1 MNHYTSKHNTYAV
14 IVVGAGH
21 AGCEAALATAR
32 MGLKTLL
39 LTIDPNTIAQMS
51 CNPAIGGLAKGQL
64 VREVD
69 ALGGEMAK
77 VIDQTS
83 IHFRMLNRSKG
94 PAVQSPRAQADKIAY
109 QVTMRKVIESQPNLD
124 LKQEMAE
131 EILTEH
137 ARAVG
142 IRCASGKA
150 YRGETVILTTGT
162 FMKGLIHVGLQK
174 FSGGRIEEPSAENI
188 SDSLRRLGFQVGRL
202 KTGTPPRLNKH
213 TIDYTQLRPQ
223 PSDEPQPFSYSTRDM
238 KSPQVNCYI
247 TYTNPRTHELIQA
260 NLERAPLYTGQ
271 IQSAGP
277 RYCPS
282 IETKIVRFKDKL
294 QHQIFLEPE
303 GLDTDIIYANG
314 IATSLPKDVQEAMVH
329 SIKGLEKVEI
339 IRYGYAIEYDYV
351 PPTQLKPSLETKLIE
366 NLFHAG
372 QINGSSGYEEAA
384 GQGIMAGINAVLKI
398 RGKAPLILSRAEA
411 YIGVMIDDLVTRG
424 VQEPYRM
431 FTSRAEYRL
440 LLRQD
445 NADRRLMK
453 YGHHVGLITDNQMKQ
468 LKHKERLITGL
479 KDYLKQTY
487 YQHKPLSQ
495 ILRQPEKSFAD
506 IREVDDNLR
515 QRNTPAD
522 IIQQVEI
529 EIKYEGYLNRQL
541 TQIDRFK
548 RLENKKILA
557 DINYKQVSHLRAEA
571 RERLTQI
578 KPISLGQAARV
589 SGITPADIAVLMV
602 HLKVQGQFSS

>member
-1 MNHYTSKHNTYAV
+1 MNRYTV

-69 ALGGEMAK
+69 ALGGEMAR

-94 PAVQSPRAQADKIAY
+94 PAVQSPRAQADKMAY
-109 QVTMRKVIESQPNLD
+109 QITMRKVIESQSNLD

-137 ARAVG
+137 ARVVG
-142 IRCASGKA
+142 IRCASGEV

-174 FSGGRIEEPSAENI
+174 FSGGRIGEPSAENI

-213 TIDYTQLRPQ
+213 TIDYTRLRPQ
-223 PSDEPQPFSYSTRDM
+223 PSDEPQPFSYSTRNI
-238 KSPQVNCYI
+238 KTPQVNCYI
-247 TYTNPRTHELIQA
+247 TYTNPRTHELIHA
-260 NLERAPLYTGQ
+260 NLDRAPLYTGQ

-282 IETKIVRFKDKL
+282 IETKVVRFSDKR

-314 IATSLPKDVQEAMVH
+314 IATSLPQDIQETMVH
-329 SIKGLEKVEI
+329 SIKGLEKVEVM
-339 IRYGYAIEYDYV
+339 RYGYAIEYDYV

-372 QINGSSGYEEAA
+372 QINGTSGYEEAA

-453 YGHHVGLITDNQMKQ
+453 YGHQVGLITDNQMEQ
-468 LKHKERLITGL
+468 LEHKERLITEL

-487 YQHKPLSQ
+487 YQHKPLAQ
-495 ILRQPEKSFAD
+495 MLRQPEKFFTD
-506 IREVDDNLR
+506 IRKVDNNLR
-515 QRNTPAD
+515 GRNTSAD

-557 DINYKQVSHLRAEA
+557 DINYKQVIHLRAEA

-578 KPISLGQAARV
+578 NPISLGQAARV
-589 SGITPADIAVLMV
+589 PGITPADIAVLMI
-602 HLKVQGQFSS
+602 HLKVQGQFSN